1 MGRFSFV
8 TSMWINQGRPR
19 QIQMYHIKGTILGI
33 MNKRYI
39 QHLTAQDVGQ
49 GHVSITSF
57 GERQALRDS
66 CALTDKANQNHTK
79 EGADGELVLDSSKG
93 NGRGIHDLWRRAS
106 PSAECNTPGRRR
118 LQRCGSYRGEWMV
131 RTISHALFLLSS
143 PLRHSPYQGHYR
155 W

>member
-1 MGRFSFV
+1 
-8 TSMWINQGRPR
+8 
-19 QIQMYHIKGTILGI
+19 MYHIKGTILGI

-79 EGADGELVLDSSKG
+79 EGADGELVMTFGDEYRPVLSAICQDAGGYKG
-93 NGRGIHDLWRRAS
+93 VDHTEENGW
-106 PSAECNTPGRRR
+106 
-118 LQRCGSYRGEWMV
+118 
-131 RTISHALFLLSS
+131 
-143 PLRHSPYQGHYR
+143 
-155 W
+155 